1 MDISSAR
8 DYIQTVAIE
17 RLQNNQTVRQV
28 NFYGTEIEYLGAAG
42 ELAARRFLKIGET
55 LHTHFDRG
63 ADIHWRGYKIDVKA
77 TRLTPLTEFR
87 FLQWPYTKTIKAD
100 LILLTAID
108 LRTMEAEVIGYAFR
122 EEVLRAPINPDRRYP
137 CHEIPI
143 AELHSPWNLFS
154 TRTIRARYTAC
165 TQAQAYR

>member
-1 MDISSAR
+1 MDLSSAR
-8 DYIQTVAIE
+8 DYIKTVALE

-28 NFYGTEIEYLGAAG
+28 SYYGTEIEYLGAAG
-42 ELAARRFLKIGET
+42 ELAARRFLKINET

-87 FLQWPYTKTIKAD
+87 FLQWPQTKFLKAD
-100 LILLTAID
+100 IVLLTAVD
-108 LRTMEAEVIGYAFR
+108 LRSLEAEVIGYAFR
-122 EEVLRAPINPDRRYP
+122 EEVLRAPINPERRYP

-154 TRTIRARYTAC
+154 ARTLRARYSAC
-165 TQAQAYR
+165 AQTGAYR